1 MIVKTSQTDIA
12 TIEKLPGNIFNV
24 TIKTGSEVTVE
35 AAKRLMHA
43 TNELMEDDS
52 PFRGGVYDL
61 SKITY
66 VHAEARE
73 YLSSGA
79 DIKGKVVG
87 VALISTSYLGR
98 IIANLFLTL
107 TGSKAFPIQYFE
119 SPMRAEHWI
128 RTKLREA
135 NNKANN
141 DSKRV
146 A

>member
-24 TIKTGSEVTVE
+24 TVKTGAELTLE

-52 PFRGGVYDL
+52 PFRGGVYDV

-66 VHAEARE
+66 IHADARE
-73 YLSSGA
+73 YLASGG
-79 DIKGKVVG
+79 DIKGTVVG
-87 VALISTSYLGR
+87 VALISHTYLGK
-98 IIANLFLTL
+98 IMGNLFLTL

-119 SPMRAEHWI
+119 SPIRAEHWV